1 MQGRRRRQARL
12 GLPRTDRH
20 PDRRRQDRWRH
31 YAGPGWE
38 YGDGS
43 AVVGKV
49 VGNAPGASAGDI
61 PWLKLEVASRRGN
74 GVLTPVTTVQRINTN
89 GGKLD
94 GTCDAAGSFKS
105 APYSADYV
113 FLRKG

>member
-1 MQGRRRRQARL
+1 MQ
-12 GLPRTDRH
+12 
-20 PDRRRQDRWRH
+20 
-31 YAGPGWE
+31 AGA
-38 YGDGS
+38 GS
-43 AVVGKV
+43 GVVNHAALSKGFGYLISSELV
-49 VGNAPGASAGDI
+49 NG
-61 PWLKLEVASRRGN
+61 RRGN

-94 GTCDAAGSFKS
+94 GACDAAGRFKS